1 MAETTYIL
9 TQETAE
15 VQGINNYSTED
26 TALVDQ
32 YIINSEFNSET
43 DIIELYVYAEDGTLL
58 QVISNYTGYKELQN
72 SASAGKDGASVLYI
86 DPVQDS
92 QTLGY
97 TQGGVRLVYNF
108 LRNVSDVTPYISEI
122 STDRTELKA
131 KTLEETPALLS
142 AVRDL
147 QNRLNTVPYFNEFR
161 LNFLNGTLLI
171 GVNVAIDADGS
182 ILLKLYEPLPGNI
195 APKTSFRL
203 VENVSDTLSYTI
215 DAETTPDVVN
225 YNTLRGPNFNVEIQE
240 QSVQPTGFLTYNDL
254 YLYPV
259 TSSYYQLLNQVSQS
273 GAQISIDYSDYT
285 NFVHFSSAQERLDN
299 FVYKLGLVQ
308 TYESASS
315 AISSQLTVSAS
326 LATSQSLTYYQN
338 LIEGIVGKFD
348 GYESYLYF
356 QSSSYAWP
364 KTNTVKPYLNAA
376 TGSAA
381 AISWY
386 ASQSL
391 SASLYDELNQ
401 SSLVY
406 TIPEF
411 IRQDSLNAPYS
422 LFVNMVGQHFDT
434 LWVYAKA
441 VTDKYSADNRLDY
454 GISKDLVGEALRSFG
469 VKLYSSNFSVANLN
483 SLFLGEFYNTGS
495 EQISSFVTASNQPT
509 PDKDILAETYKRI
522 YHNLSYLMKT
532 KGTERGVRALVNCFG
547 IPSGSLSIRTYG
559 GINTA
564 QSNPYFG
571 TAVTSSLKIRT
582 DNTGSIV
589 SGNTLSQYASI
600 QKDDKKYTQDTH
612 AVEVA
617 FSPTYNL
624 DNYIK
629 SKITASFDIDDYI
642 GDPRYIYSSSY
653 NNTEANLYRV
663 AETILSGSSAYDVFD
678 FVRLIKFFDNQL
690 FKMVKDFLPA
700 RDTVTSGIVIKP
712 HLLNRSKIK
721 QAQPTGTRPEYS
733 GSIDTLTVVGSD
745 GGVIDG
751 YSTAHTASVLT
762 PQGEVTVIRNTEVEK
777 INGELGGSVIDLY
790 TGTLNAANTL
800 KDFDVPELVY
810 DTTGSNGNS
819 PAAGAI
825 FWRSISL
832 TNSTGA
838 ITGYG
843 VGSIHINEISK
854 NGVNTRTA
862 LSNLSPGDSITFT
875 ITYDGIEGGSPC
887 GIPATTILTQII
899 ESITFRG
906 NSIWQIQFRRS
917 SIKVLFQANTGFCD
931 QGITYYNYADS
942 TVLISPYIDLNNFYN
957 SDYNALIN
965 NATAIAN
972 SSNVQKVDYSI
983 TPLVPVNIEALRS
996 GSAQRAE
1003 VQEYLYNSAGMVRG
1017 RYTGKQLRGQE
1028 INFWQSGDISYGRT
1042 PVVESKTPY
1051 FCIFDYISGFSPEH
1065 NQANAIVISYIVD
1078 ELGNLITPDSPEAL
1092 PILKQSFPQESKA
1105 EITIQSPSIGGSE
1118 ATLLGEQVILKGGA
1132 RLEPIVYSYTAAT
1145 YLFPSYSKDSR
1156 LEFDVDDTL
1165 PTYDMVAQG
1174 SGTQSPTTTVNA
1186 ITTITFSNESR
1197 DDQSYYNTGTS
1208 RYTFAADTEQP
1219 VKFTATIE
1227 TQGSGIVGDS
1237 YIEPAAVQY
1246 RIERSTD
1253 GTFNLGTVSTL
1264 ASKTVIY
1271 DAASLEEVKLTTGYV
1286 NYDSGSSIRV
1296 IVTPLDTYLDSLL
1309 LTSRVFQAASFES
1322 GSSYIAQSDNTQN
1335 YFFVTASAATNTVL
1349 TASLS
1354 LSSKYDNLFIGISGS
1369 STQGFNTVTLPFTVQ
1384 VGDEIKF
1391 NNDEA
1396 KVFLVTN
1403 VETPAQNAQQV
1414 LYITLDKKPN
1424 KAVNKDFFVI
1434 RRYID
1439 TSNMVLMRINR
1450 VAGTQNAGVLFPKYP
1465 SDILKANYTR
1475 ILSDLVNKGIL

>member
-15 VQGINNYSTED
+15 VQGINTYSTED

-58 QVISNYTGYKELQN
+58 QVIGNYTGYKELQN

-171 GVNVAIDADGS
+171 GVNVAVDADGS

-195 APKTSFRL
+195 AAKTSFRL
-203 VENVSDTLSYTI
+203 VENVSDTLSYTV
-215 DAETTPDVVN
+215 DAETTPDVVD

-364 KTNTVKPYLNAA
+364 KTNAVKPYLNAA

-381 AISWY
+381 AINWY

-422 LFVNMVGQHFDT
+422 LFVNMIGQHFDT
-434 LWVYAKA
+434 LWVYSKA

-495 EQISSFVTASNQPT
+495 EQINSFVTASNQPT

-653 NNTEANLYRV
+653 NNAGGNLYRV

-733 GSIDTLTVVGSD
+733 GSIDTLAVTGSN
-745 GGVIDG
+745 GGTFLN

-762 PQGEVTVIRNTEVEK
+762 PQGTVTVVRNTEVEK
-777 INGELGGSVIDLY
+777 INGELGGSTVDLY
-790 TGTLNAANTL
+790 TGTLNAANTFKEYNQPEIQYL
-800 KDFDVPELVY
+800 ITQTNDDVPNPGAQAY
-810 DTTGSNGNS
+810 STW
-819 PAAGAI
+819 AA
-825 FWRSISL
+825 
-832 TNSTGA
+832 
-838 ITGYG
+838 
-843 VGSIHINEISK
+843 
-854 NGVNTRTA
+854 TA
-862 LSNLSPGDSITFT
+862 PSS
-875 ITYDGIEGGSPC
+875 GIL
-887 GIPATTILTQII
+887 AY
-899 ESITFRG
+899 
-906 NSIWQIQFRRS
+906 
-917 SIKVLFQANTGFCD
+917 
-931 QGITYYNYADS
+931 YYNYNPITLESVLTALKLNKTSENGVVLTNAVFENLNKITVPTTTGRRTLNVTGLTKYPTYCIVDIENINVGTS
-942 TVLISPYIDLNNFYN
+942 TLPQGTGKSIGFEPYSSEKFVN
-957 SDYNALIN
+957 SDYNALHN
-965 NATAIAN
+965 NATTIAN
-972 SSNVQKVDYSI
+972 SANLQKVDYSVN
-983 TPLVPVNIEALRS
+983 PLIPVNIAALRS
-996 GSAQRAE
+996 GSAQKAE
-1003 VQEYLYNSAGMVRG
+1003 IQEYLYNSAGMVRG
-1017 RYTGKQLRGQE
+1017 RYIGKQLRGQE

-1092 PILKQSFPQESKA
+1092 PILKQSFPQESKV
-1105 EITIQSPSIGGSE
+1105 EVTIQSPSIGGSE
-1118 ATLLGEQVILKGGA
+1118 ATLLGDQVILRGGA
-1132 RLEPIVYSYTAAT
+1132 RLEPILYSYTAAT

-1165 PTYDMVAQG
+1165 PTYDMTAQG
-1174 SGTQSPTTTVNA
+1174 SGTQSPTTTSGVV
-1186 ITTITFSNESR
+1186 TTITFSNESR

-1208 RYTFAADTEQP
+1208 RYTFALDSEQP
-1219 VKFTATIE
+1219 IKFTATIDTE
-1227 TQGSGIVGDS
+1227 GSGFVGAS
-1237 YIEPAAVQY
+1237 YTEPAAVEF
-1246 RIERSTD
+1246 RIERSSD
-1253 GTFNLGTVSTL
+1253 GTFNAGTLSTV
-1264 ASKTVIY
+1264 ASRIVTY
-1271 DAASLEEVKLTTGYV
+1271 EDATFEQVKLTTGYV
-1286 NYDSGSSIRV
+1286 NYNSGSSVRV
-1296 IVTPLDTYLDSLL
+1296 SARPLDTYLDSLL
-1309 LTSRVFQAASFES
+1309 LTSRVFQAVSFES

-1354 LSSKYDNLFIGISGS
+1354 LSSKYDNLFLGISGS
-1369 STQGFNTVTLPFTVQ
+1369 NTQGFNTVTLPFTVQ

-1424 KAVNKDFFVI
+1424 KAVNKDFFAI

-1465 SDILKANYTR
+1465 SDILKVNYTR